1 MKISTQF
8 QYIKLLYIWAM
19 NKIFIA
25 FLVFL
30 SFNLKAQVVS
40 GPMIGHTD
48 LRTSTIWMQF
58 DESVTN
64 ARLIYYNENS
74 SEKTTSIFNISSG
87 LFKTATAL
95 LYNLEPG
102 NTYHYSVLVNKKKDT
117 IASGKVTTQ
126 TLWQWRDKIIKLPDF
141 SFLTGS
147 CVYMNQSEYD
157 RLGKPYGND
166 SSIFESMA
174 NEKADFM
181 LWLGD
186 NWYTREV
193 DYYSE
198 WGLHARPSKERALPI
213 YKKFLKAMP
222 HYAIWDDHDYGW
234 NDADKSYPLKE
245 TSREVF
251 KKYWSNP
258 SYGQNGEGIY
268 TKFTWNDV
276 DVFLLDDRW
285 FRSNDD
291 TKDSINGN
299 VNINKKMFGE
309 KQMEWLKNAL
319 LQSNNNYNINFR
331 IIATG
336 SQVLNPVSPFD
347 CLRHF
352 SAEYKEL
359 MDFISDNSINGLV
372 FLTGDRHHSEIIKLD
387 RPNTYPLYDI
397 TASPLTSGSHKFGKE
412 EKDNPFRVVGVE
424 DMQNYSKISF
434 LGDRKNR
441 VMKVEFFDPKGVKI
455 TDWSVALKDIK
466 TPK

>member
-1 MKISTQF
+1 MKKIMMAIFLLVSQF
-8 QYIKLLYIWAM
+8 SQ
-19 NKIFIA
+19 
-25 FLVFL
+25 
-30 SFNLKAQVVS
+30 AQVIS

-48 LRTSTIWMQF
+48 LRTSTIWMYF
-58 DESVTN
+58 NNDVSV
-64 ARLIYYNENS
+64 AKLVYYKQGDS
-74 SEKTTSIFNISSG
+74 KKSTSNFNIANG

-95 LYNLEPG
+95 MYDLEPG
-102 NTYHYSVLVNKKKDT
+102 TTYKYCVVVDKSKDT
-117 IASGKVTTQ
+117 IKSGFVTTQ
-126 TLWQWRDKIIKLPDF
+126 TLWQWREKFIKVPEF

-147 CVYMNQSEYD
+147 CTYINQPEYD

-174 NEKADFM
+174 KEKSDFM

-198 WGLHARPSKERALPI
+198 WGLHARPARERAMPI
-213 YKKFLKAMP
+213 FSNFLKAMP

-251 KKYWSNP
+251 KKFWSNP
-258 SYGQNGEGIY
+258 SYGENNQGIY

-291 TKDSINGN
+291 TRDSINGK
-299 VNINKKMFGE
+299 VNLDKKMFGN

-319 LQSNNNYNINFR
+319 LQSNNNANITFR

-336 SQVLNPVSPFD
+336 SQVLNPMSPYD
-347 CLRHF
+347 CFRHY
-352 SAEYKEL
+352 SAEYHEL
-359 MDFISDNSINGLV
+359 MDFIKENEINGLV
-372 FLTGDRHHSEIIKLD
+372 FLTGDRHHSEVIKIE
-387 RPNTYPLYDI
+387 RPGTYPLYDI
-397 TASPLTSGSHKFGKE
+397 TASPLTSGSHKFGGE
-412 EKDNPFRVVGVE
+412 EKNNPYRVVGLE
-424 DMQNYSKISF
+424 DMQNYSKLSF
-434 LGDRKNR
+434 FGDRKNR
-441 VMKVEFFDPKGVKI
+441 IMKVEFFNPKGVKQI
-455 TDWSVALKDIK
+455 EWSVGIKDLKS
-466 TPK
+466 PK